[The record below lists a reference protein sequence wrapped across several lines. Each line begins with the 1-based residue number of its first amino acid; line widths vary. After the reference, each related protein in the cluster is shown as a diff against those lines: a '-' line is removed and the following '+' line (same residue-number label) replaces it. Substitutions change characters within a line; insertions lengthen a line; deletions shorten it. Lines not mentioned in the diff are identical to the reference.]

1 MESDVGT
8 GRPLM
13 ILAAP
18 KDLYILKVLKMI
30 FNFIFKRMISG
41 GPRSAKP
48 ASGNAASGA
57 VNGQKRLL
65 TGKIRR
71 LSRRTA
77 CYFDLKVFVRR
88 FYVAQTHGGTGH

>member
-1 MESDVGT
+1 
-8 GRPLM
+8 M

-30 FNFIFKRMISG
+30 FNFIFKRIISR

-77 CYFDLKVFVRR
+77 LGHFDRKVFARR
-88 FYVAQTHGGTGH
+88 FYVAQTHGGAGH